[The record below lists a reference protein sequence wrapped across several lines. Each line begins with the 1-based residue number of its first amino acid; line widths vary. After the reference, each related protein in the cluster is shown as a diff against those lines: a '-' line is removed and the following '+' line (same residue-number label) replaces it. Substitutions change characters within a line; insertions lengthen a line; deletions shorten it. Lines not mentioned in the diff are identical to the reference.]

1 MTEARHTELY
11 IGMDENGEIQ
21 NDAIQIRRNIE
32 GMRNAN
38 DILDMTDSHTELS
51 KLDDPVR
58 EFRLQRKEK
67 FLITDSSRYDSY
79 DYEYLTEDI
88 GELLEVLK
96 TEDEEEKQKYTH
108 RVLNGYDILES
119 ALYEDESRGSAINL
133 LVRLASQADGRE
145 LRRLAI
151 ETIIDHFDEISS
163 CEDSY
168 YQDSVS
174 KAVRLVATVSH
185 TEDKEV
191 ALDVLHGWLDRDL
204 DNQREYSYADT
215 IVRTDSQENVMFLI
229 AHGSQDQ
236 ALEAYLK
243 LIDLMNRDEIH
254 RDDKVDFVTKML
266 KSSDKRIHMVGRI
279 VERELL
285 GEIGLNAHK
294 TVREWQNGWPDKKE
308 AARQGKDIYDVDAK
322 NLKMIFE
329 LEEAEPGICAVLQE
343 EFNISSFA
351 RYPKDMLLRQY
362 RERDRTDKKYG
373 IVIYPKSD
381 WNGAFYDAQYGLLT
395 LNANVQDHA
404 IRIVECETKVEVARS
419 LIKSKN
425 RYGKDNKIAFGV
437 IAGHGSSES
446 ITFGGTDTTD
456 SRHVFTKEDLKGR
469 GVSRLT
475 DFFDKDATLILI
487 SCSTGEIGGVGESL
501 SRLLDLKVIA
511 PDEPTNISAIQTTKN
526 NGHLEFHV
534 RYSNGT
540 AGNRY
545 TGRQ

>member
-1 MTEARHTELY
+1 MKKNRHTGLY

-21 NDAIQIRRNIE
+21 KDVIQIRRNIE

-58 EFRLQRKEK
+58 EFRLQRKEN

-79 DYEYLTEDI
+79 DYEYLTEDV
-88 GELLEVLK
+88 GGLLGVLK
-96 TEDEEEKQKYTH
+96 TGDEEERQKYT
-108 RVLNGYDILES
+108 RWVLNGYDILES
-119 ALYEDESRGSAINL
+119 ALYEDESRGSAIKL
-133 LVRLASQADGRE
+133 LVRLSSQTDDRE

-163 CEDSY
+163 CEDNY

-185 TEDKEV
+185 AEDREL
-191 ALDVLHGWLDRDL
+191 ALDVLRGWLDRDL
-204 DNQREYSYADT
+204 DNQREYSCADST
-215 IVRTDSQENVMFLI
+215 AKADSQENVMFLI

-243 LIDLMNRDEIH
+243 LIDLMNREEIN
-254 RDDKVDFVTKML
+254 RDDKTDFVTKML
-266 KSSDKRIHMVGRI
+266 KSPDKRIHMVGRI

-294 TVREWQNGWPDKKE
+294 TVREWQNGWPDKEE
-308 AARQGKDIYDVDAK
+308 AARQGKDIYDVDAM

-343 EFNISSFA
+343 EFNISNFA

-381 WNGAFYDAQYGLLT
+381 WNSAFYDAQDGLLT
-395 LNANVQDHA
+395 LDANVRDHA
-404 IRIVECETKVEVARS
+404 IRIVECETKTDVARF
-419 LIKSKN
+419 LIKCRN
-425 RYGKDNKIAFGV
+425 RYGRDNKIAFGV
-437 IAGHGSSES
+437 IAGHGSPES

-469 GVSRLT
+469 GVSRIT

-487 SCSTGEIGGVGESL
+487 SCSTGKTEGVGENL
-501 SRLLDLKVIA
+501 SQLLDLKVIA
-511 PDEPTNISAIQTTKN
+511 PDEPTNISAIQATKN
-526 NGHLEFHV
+526 NGHLEFQV

-540 AGNRY
+540 TGNRY
-545 TGRQ
+545 AGRQ